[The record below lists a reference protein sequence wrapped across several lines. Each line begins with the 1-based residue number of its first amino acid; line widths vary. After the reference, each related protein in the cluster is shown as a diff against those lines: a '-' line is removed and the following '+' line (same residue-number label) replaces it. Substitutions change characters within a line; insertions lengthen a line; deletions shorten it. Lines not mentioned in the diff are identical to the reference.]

1 MRALVGRVRA
11 SAREVERGAEAA
23 EFAVEE
29 PHEQVHVPSTPLDG
43 YEIVEVTIGAQ
54 TPASGRLLGDVAWPA
69 GSSVVAVTE
78 GDRLVAPRADIELR
92 PGGRV
97 VLLAPA
103 AAAAARLTCRA
114 ESG

>member
-1 MRALVGRVRA
+1 MQA
-11 SAREVERGAEAA
+11 SAREIERGAEAA
-23 EFAVEE
+23 EFAVRD
-29 PHEQVHVPSTPLDG
+29 PHEQVHIPSTPLEG
-43 YEIVEVTIGAQ
+43 YEILEVTISEQ

-103 AAAAARLTCRA
+103 TASPDHTPQRA
-114 ESG
+114 PPWSQH